1 MDVVERAEALCDNG
15 ERRVPYSHDEPVSLG
30 ALAILNSNGHI
41 LRHPL
46 NSSEEQFSQSRCFQ
60 IITCSMCVLS
70 LLFLLLGVFQLIGI
84 LIKGVRGECFLV
96 GAALVLDFFLVLFWS
111 YFRGEAWRERRIRL
125 GWAQHGM
132 LSRSKAQLPS
142 SVNSSVRF
150 FVLFLTLHFS
160 LF

>member
-46 NSSEEQFSQSRCFQ
+46 NSSEVQFSQSRCFQ

-70 LLFLLLGVFQLIGI
+70 VVPLLFGVFQLIGI
-84 LIKGVRGECFLV
+84 LIKGVRGE
-96 GAALVLDFFLVLFWS
+96 FFWWEPRW
-111 YFRGEAWRERRIRL
+111 Y
-125 GWAQHGM
+125 
-132 LSRSKAQLPS
+132 
-142 SVNSSVRF
+142 
-150 FVLFLTLHFS
+150 
-160 LF
+160 

>member
-1 MDVVERAEALCDNG
+1 MLDVRIEL
-15 ERRVPYSHDEPVSLG
+15 SL
-30 ALAILNSNGHI
+30 S
-41 LRHPL
+41 
-46 NSSEEQFSQSRCFQ
+46 FVRCFS
-60 IITCSMCVLS
+60 IDWN
-70 LLFLLLGVFQLIGI
+70 F

-96 GAALVLDFFLVLFWS
+96 GIALVLDFFLVLFWS
-111 YFRGEAWRERRIRL
+111 YFRGEPGERIIRQ

>member
-1 MDVVERAEALCDNG
+1 LELFSRRAC
-15 ERRVPYSHDEPVSLG
+15 
-30 ALAILNSNGHI
+30 
-41 LRHPL
+41 
-46 NSSEEQFSQSRCFQ
+46 
-60 IITCSMCVLS
+60 
-70 LLFLLLGVFQLIGI
+70 
-84 LIKGVRGECFLV
+84 
-96 GAALVLDFFLVLFWS
+96 
-111 YFRGEAWRERRIRL
+111 RERRIRL

>member
-1 MDVVERAEALCDNG
+1 MDVVERAEPLCDNG
-15 ERRVPYSHDEPVSLG
+15 ERSVPYSHDAPVSLG

-46 NSSEEQFSQSRCFQ
+46 NSSEEHFSQSRCFQ
-60 IITCSMCVLS
+60 IITCSVCVLNLVF
-70 LLFLLLGVFQLIGI
+70 LLFGVYQLIGI
-84 LIKGVRGECFLV
+84 LIKGVRGGCFLV
-96 GAALVLDFFLVLFWS
+96 GVALVLDFFLVLFWS
-111 YFRGEAWRERRIRL
+111 YFRGEPGERRIRL

-132 LSRSKAQLPS
+132 SSRSKAQLPS